1 MRQSLKAIAIWLIL
15 AVPVSAQED
24 PVQRVINQQL
34 TAFLEDDFETAF
46 SYASP
51 EIKRLF
57 LSPGQFERMVRRG
70 YPMVHRPAEVTMLDQ
85 RNVAD
90 RVIQR
95 VMIRDLSG
103 RLHFLVYQMI
113 DTPDGW
119 QIAGVQILRGSDT
132 GT

>member
-51 EIKRLF
+51 EIKGLF
-57 LSPGQFERMVRRG
+57 VSPGQFERMVRRG